1 MASQRQLPTILA
13 VFTGGTISCTLDER
27 SGLPVPKLT
36 GEEILARTPG
46 LAAAANVVVDDF
58 GRHPGPHMHPGRM
71 LQLADRIRAATG
83 DGAVDGVVV
92 THGTDAIEETAF
104 VLDRVLDPEVP
115 VVVFGAMK
123 LVSDPTWDGPANVL
137 AATRVAASPAARGRG
152 TMVVMADSIHAAV
165 DVVKV
170 HAESYDSFAS
180 PQTGPLGVVDRGNV
194 IFFVPP
200 ARSSLPS
207 FAGDAIEENVDLIK
221 TVAGAD
227 GRYVRASRAA
237 GARGLVVEGMGRGNV
252 TPGLA
257 EAIKEAAQ
265 EIPVV
270 MTTRCFRGR
279 AAPMYGYDGG
289 AATLQRHGVIFADH
303 LPGPKAR
310 LLLMLLLGAGEEGD
324 RLRHAFE
331 RDRYRPTFIPE

>member
-1 MASQRQLPTILA
+1 MARGDHRPTILA
-13 VFTGGTISCTLDER
+13 VFTGGTISCTLDVD
-27 SGLPVPKLT
+27 SGLPVPTLT
-36 GEEILARTPG
+36 GEQILERTPG
-46 LAAAANVVVDDF
+46 LADVAGVVIDDF
-58 GRHPGPHMHPGRM
+58 GRYPGPHMHPGRM
-71 LQLADRIRAATG
+71 LQLASRIRAATT
-83 DGAVDGVVV
+83 DGAVDGVIV

-104 VLDRVLDPEVP
+104 MLDRVLDPEVP
-115 VVVFGAMK
+115 VIVFGAMK

-137 AATRVAASPAARGRG
+137 AAAQVAAAPAARGRG

-194 IFFVPP
+194 IFFAPP

-207 FAGDAIEENVDLIK
+207 FAGDTIEENVDLIK

-227 GRYVRASRAA
+227 GRYVAASLAA
-237 GARGLVVEGMGRGNV
+237 GARGLVIEGMGRGNV

-257 EAIKEAAQ
+257 AAIKEAAADLP
-265 EIPVV
+265 IV
-270 MTTRCFRGR
+270 MTTRCLRGR

-289 AATLQRHGVIFADH
+289 AATLREHGVIFADH

-310 LLLMLLLGAGEEGD
+310 LLLMLLLGTGATRDEI
-324 RLRHAFE
+324 RAAFE
-331 RDRYRPTFIPE
+331 QDRY